1 VRLHGV
7 FAGVTGNDSST
18 NFTESMKQHFFSVFA
33 PLTKGERGITTL
45 WAKIPRIP
53 KTGCRPLCQGGK
65 NLSSQFVFIILILLA
80 STALHNTSLS
90 AQPRTFGAGADIVF
104 SVRWG
109 TGQNFGRDKFPS
121 NVLGLPDT
129 SARADR
135 PATSAETVCSLG
147 LGGEIILG
155 WNNAVLVNRTGADF
169 TIFENAFL
177 YLGGRTFAE
186 PAKVAVSRD
195 GVRFMEFPF
204 DSLRL
209 RGCAGVTPTNG
220 DKSPFNPSVSGGDSF
235 DLADI
240 GMDSVRFIKI
250 TDVSAIVLNNPQH
263 PFYDPTISGFD
274 LDAVVGIS
282 LLSTL
287 RMTAVPL
294 EHENTSAVQASAVQA
309 SVIVGEN
316 GIVVQSLSS
325 VQQESVRAELYT
337 SLGSCVARADDV
349 VSSVFIPT
357 DALPKGAYFLVLR
370 RNSYAETR
378 KIMLW

>member
-1 VRLHGV
+1 VRLHDV
-7 FAGVTGNDSST
+7 FAGVARNDSST
-18 NFTESMKQHFFSVFA
+18 NIIRTMK
-33 PLTKGERGITTL
+33 
-45 WAKIPRIP
+45 
-53 KTGCRPLCQGGK
+53 
-65 NLSSQFVFIILILLA
+65 QFVFSILTLLA
-80 STALHNTSLS
+80 LTTLRSTSLS
-90 AQPRTFGAGADIVF
+90 AQPRIHSGGADTVF

-109 TGQNFGRDKFPS
+109 TGQSFGREKFPS

-129 SARADR
+129 TARADR
-135 PATSAETVCSLG
+135 PATAAETICSLG

-155 WNNAVLVNRTGADF
+155 WKNAVLVNRTGADF

-177 YLGGRTFAE
+177 YFGERIYAE

-195 GVRFMEFPF
+195 GVRFVEFPF

-209 RGCAGVTPTNG
+209 RGCAGITPTNG

-235 DLADI
+235 DLSAI
-240 GMDSVRFIKI
+240 GVDSVRFIKI
-250 TDVSAIVLNNPQH
+250 TDISAIVLNNPQH

-282 LLSTL
+282 LLSTQ
-287 RMTAVPL
+287 RVTSVAL
-294 EHENTSAVQASAVQA
+294 EHENRNAVQA

-325 VQQESVRAELYT
+325 LQQESVRAELYT
-337 SLGSCVARADDV
+337 LLGSCVARADDV
-349 VSSVFIPT
+349 VSSAFIPT

-370 RNSYAETR
+370 RNGYAETR

>member
-1 VRLHGV
+1 MRLHGV
-7 FAGVTGNDSST
+7 FAGVAGNDSST
-18 NFTESMKQHFFSVFA
+18 NITESMNQHFFSVFA

-45 WAKIPRIP
+45 CAKIPRIP
-53 KTGCRPLCQGGK
+53 KTGCRPLCQEGK
-65 NLSSQFVFIILILLA
+65 DCGSRFAFVFFILL
-80 STALHNTSLS
+80 SIGALRNSVS
-90 AQPRTFGAGADIVF
+90 FAQPRTFGAGADTVF

-109 TGQNFGRDKFPS
+109 TGQNFGRDKFPA

-129 SARADR
+129 TARADR
-135 PATSAETVCSLG
+135 PATAAETVCSLG

-155 WNNAVLVNRTGADF
+155 WKDAVLVNRTGADF

-195 GVRFMEFPF
+195 GVRFVEFSF

-250 TDVSAIVLNNPQH
+250 TDISTIVLNNPQH

-282 LLSTL
+282 LLSTQ
-287 RMTAVPL
+287 RMTAVAL
-294 EHENTSAVQASAVQA
+294 EHENRSALQT
-309 SVIVGEN
+309 SVIVIDN

-325 VQQESVRAELYT
+325 LQQESVRAELYT
-337 SLGSCVARADDV
+337 LLGSCVARVDV
-349 VSSVFIPT
+349 VSSAFIPT

-370 RNSYAETR
+370 RNGYAETH
-378 KIMLW
+378 KIMRW

>member
-7 FAGVTGNDSST
+7 FAGVAGNDSPT
-18 NFTESMKQHFFSVFA
+18 NSTESMKKHFFSVFA

-65 NLSSQFVFIILILLA
+65 DLSNRFVLLILIFLSFEVLCNLSSF
-80 STALHNTSLS
+80 
-90 AQPRTFGAGADIVF
+90 AQLRTFGAGADTVF

-109 TGQNFGRDKFPS
+109 TGQNFGREKFPS

-155 WNNAVLVNRTGADF
+155 WKNAVLVNRTGADF

-177 YLGGRTFAE
+177 YFGGRIYAE

-195 GVRFMEFPF
+195 GVSFVEFPF

-209 RGCAGVTPTNG
+209 RGCAGVMPTNG

-250 TDVSAIVLNNPQH
+250 TDISAMVLNNPQH

-274 LDAVVGIS
+274 LDALVGIS
-282 LLSTL
+282 LLSTQ
-287 RMTAVPL
+287 RMTSVPL
-294 EHENTSAVQASAVQA
+294 EHENISAVWASTAEA
-309 SVIVGEN
+309 SVFVSEN
-316 GIVVQSLSS
+316 GIIVQSLSS
-325 VQQESVRAELYT
+325 SPQESVRVEVYT
-337 SLGSCVARADDV
+337 PLGSCVARADI
-349 VSSVFIPT
+349 VSSAFIPT

-370 RNSYAETR
+370 RNGYAETR
-378 KIMLW
+378 NIMLW

>member
-1 VRLHGV
+1 MNQYL
-7 FAGVTGNDSST
+7 FFD
-18 NFTESMKQHFFSVFA
+18 TEYARKPDNVFA
-33 PLTKGERGITTL
+33 PLTNGERGIATL
-45 WAKIPRIP
+45 QAKIPRTP
-53 KTGCRPLCQGGK
+53 KTVCHQLCQEGK
-65 NLSSQFVFIILILLA
+65 DFGSRFTFVFLILL
-80 STALHNTSLS
+80 SLEALCSAYS
-90 AQPRTFGAGADIVF
+90 FAQPRTFGSGADTVF

-135 PATSAETVCSLG
+135 PATAAESVCSLG

-155 WNNAVLVNRTGADF
+155 WKDAVLLNRTGADF

-195 GVRFMEFPF
+195 GIRFVEFPF

-209 RGCAGVTPTNG
+209 RGCAGITPTNG

-250 TDVSAIVLNNPQH
+250 TDVSQIVLNNPQH

-282 LLSTL
+282 LLSMQ
-287 RMTAVPL
+287 RMTAVPS
-294 EHENTSAVQASAVQA
+294 EHENISAISAVT
-309 SVIVGEN
+309 IMDN
-316 GIVVQSLSS
+316 GIVVQSLLSL
-325 VQQESVRAELYT
+325 QQESVRAELYT
-337 SLGSCVARADDV
+337 LLGSCIARADI
-349 VSSVFIPT
+349 VSSAFIST

-370 RNSYAETR
+370 RNGYAETR

>member
-1 VRLHGV
+1 MRLHGL

-18 NFTESMKQHFFSVFA
+18 KSTESMNQYFFSVFA
-33 PLTKGERGITTL
+33 PLTKGKRGITTL
-45 WAKIPRIP
+45 RVKIPRTP

-65 NLSSQFVFIILILLA
+65 DCGRRFAYVLLILL
-80 STALHNTSLS
+80 SIEALYNNSS
-90 AQPRTFGAGADIVF
+90 FAQPRTFGAGADTVF

-135 PATSAETVCSLG
+135 PAMIAESVCSLG
-147 LGGEIILG
+147 LGGEIVIG
-155 WNNAVLVNRTGADF
+155 WRNAVLVNRPGADF

-177 YLGGRTFAE
+177 YFGGRVFAE
-186 PAKVAVSRD
+186 PAKVAVSQD
-195 GVRFMEFPF
+195 GVRFVAFPF
-204 DSLRL
+204 DSLSL
-209 RGCAGVTPTNG
+209 RGCAGITPTNG

-235 DLADI
+235 DLAAI

-250 TDVSAIVLNNPQH
+250 TDVSQIVLNNTQH

-282 LLSTL
+282 LLSTQ
-287 RMTAVPL
+287 RVTSVTL
-294 EHENTSAVQASAVQA
+294 EPDNTSGVQA
-309 SVIVGEN
+309 SVIVGGN
-316 GIVVQSLSS
+316 GIVVQSLLS

-337 SLGSCVARADDV
+337 SLGICVARADDV
-349 VSSVFIPT
+349 VSSAFIPT

-370 RNSYAETR
+370 RNGYAETR
-378 KIMLW
+378 KIMVW

>member
-1 VRLHGV
+1 MRLHGV
-7 FAGVTGNDSST
+7 FAGVAGVNSSPDT
-18 NFTESMKQHFFSVFA
+18 SEIMKHYIF
-33 PLTKGERGITTL
+33 
-45 WAKIPRIP
+45 
-53 KTGCRPLCQGGK
+53 
-65 NLSSQFVFIILILLA
+65 LILVLLSIA
-80 STALHNTSLS
+80 ALCSAYS
-90 AQPRTFGAGADIVF
+90 FAQPRTFAGGADTVF

-109 TGQNFGRDKFPS
+109 TGQSFGREKFPS
-121 NVLGLPDT
+121 NMLGLPDT
-129 SARADR
+129 SARTDR
-135 PATSAETVCSLG
+135 PATSAEAVCSLG

-155 WNNAVLVNRTGADF
+155 WKDAVLVNRTGADF

-177 YLGGRTFAE
+177 YFGERIYAE

-195 GVRFMEFPF
+195 GVRFVEFPF

-209 RGCAGVTPTNG
+209 RGCAGITPTNG

-240 GMDSVRFIKI
+240 GIDSVRFIKI
-250 TDVSAIVLNNPQH
+250 TDISALVLNNPQH

-282 LLSTL
+282 LLSTQ
-287 RMTAVPL
+287 RVTSVAL
-294 EHENTSAVQASAVQA
+294 EYENRSAAQA

-325 VQQESVRAELYT
+325 LPQESVLVELYT
-337 SLGSCVARADDV
+337 LLGSCVARADDV
-349 VSSVFIPT
+349 VSSAFIPT

-370 RNSYAETR
+370 RNGYAETR